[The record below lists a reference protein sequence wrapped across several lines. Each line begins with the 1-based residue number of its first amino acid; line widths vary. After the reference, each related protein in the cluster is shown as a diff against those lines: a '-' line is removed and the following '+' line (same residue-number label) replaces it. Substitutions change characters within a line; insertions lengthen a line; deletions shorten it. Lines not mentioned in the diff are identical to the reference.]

1 MSNNLKK
8 LIADLLVAEVG
19 RDVIF
24 SLERQEVEGRGDYSS
39 NIALVRAKVEK
50 RTPMAVA
57 EDLAWRIK
65 EKYPNVFH
73 AIEPAPPGFLNF
85 YIDYHYLLELL
96 RDLLKAG
103 AKKKI
108 LGKTSPP
115 RRASVEF
122 ISANPTGPMHIGNA
136 RGGPIGDVIA
146 NLLAETGYKVIREYY
161 HNDAGAQIAR
171 YADSL
176 WHWYLVVCGK
186 PSTLLEDG
194 YEGQYVREFAGAAHK
209 KWKAGLLKK
218 KNGKEMLAEFVIDKT
233 LKENFA
239 LIKKMGIQF
248 NRVVYESALTK
259 TKTKKVLAE
268 LTRKKLLV
276 KKEGATWFAY
286 KDVEA
291 VVQKSDGTL
300 VYFASDIAYH
310 KDKFSRADL
319 VVDEL
324 GEGHEGHIS
333 KLRAVADVFGFPQEN
348 FKIVVHGQVTLKKGG
363 EVVSMSKRKGDFVTA
378 REVLD
383 EVGPDAF
390 RYFML
395 QYAPRSG
402 MVFDMELARAKSK
415 ENPVYYIQYAHARA
429 SGILL
434 RSDLS
439 VNITKAAWELL
450 DSEPELALIKQIL
463 ALSETIEDTA
473 RDFQLQR
480 LARYAYELAR
490 AFTHFYETTPVIG
503 AGGSPTSKRKSDF
516 QNLESARLALVS
528 ITRATLAR
536 VCKLMGISSPDKM

>member
-19 RDVIF
+19 RDVTF

-57 EDLAWRIK
+57 EDLASRIK
-65 EKYPNVFH
+65 EKYPDVFH

-85 YIDYHYLLELL
+85 CIDYHYLLELL
-96 RDLLKAG
+96 RAALKAG

-108 LGKTSPP
+108 LGK
-115 RRASVEF
+115 ASVEF

-324 GEGHEGHIS
+324 GEGHEGHIP
-333 KLRAVADVFGFPQEN
+333 KLRAVADVFGFPQE
-348 FKIVVHGQVTLKKGG
+348 K
-363 EVVSMSKRKGDFVTA
+363 TA

>member
-57 EDLAWRIK
+57 EDLASRIK
-65 EKYPNVFH
+65 EKYPDVFH

-85 YIDYHYLLELL
+85 CIDYHYLLELL
-96 RDLLKAG
+96 RAALKAG

-108 LGKTSPP
+108 LGK
-115 RRASVEF
+115 ASVEF

>member
-57 EDLAWRIK
+57 EDLASRIK
-65 EKYPNVFH
+65 EKYTDVFH
-73 AIEPAPPGFLNF
+73 AIEPAQPGFLNF
-85 YIDYHYLLELL
+85 CIDYHYLLELL
-96 RDLLKAG
+96 RAALKAG

-108 LGKTSPP
+108 LGK
-115 RRASVEF
+115 ASVEF

-248 NRVVYESALTK
+248 DRVVYESALTK

>member
-19 RDVIF
+19 RDVTF

-146 NLLAETGYKVIREYY
+146 NLLAEPGYKVIREYY

-434 RSDLS
+434 KSDLS

>member
-1 MSNNLKK
+1 
-8 LIADLLVAEVG
+8 
-19 RDVIF
+19 
-24 SLERQEVEGRGDYSS
+24 
-39 NIALVRAKVEK
+39 
-50 RTPMAVA
+50 
-57 EDLAWRIK
+57 
-65 EKYPNVFH
+65 
-73 AIEPAPPGFLNF
+73 
-85 YIDYHYLLELL
+85 
-96 RDLLKAG
+96 
-103 AKKKI
+103 
-108 LGKTSPP
+108 
-115 RRASVEF
+115 
-122 ISANPTGPMHIGNA
+122 
-136 RGGPIGDVIA
+136 GPIGDVIA

-324 GEGHEGHIS
+324 GEGHEGHIP

>member
-324 GEGHEGHIS
+324 GEGHEGHIP